1 MKSKYM
7 KRIMLLAT
15 AVLTMS
21 SCDSFLDTSPEDLRS
36 PEQIYETYSSTQ
48 NAMFGVYSYIRGTY
62 PFDMP
67 DTYSTSDVD
76 VAYTNTHTFDMGVW
90 SASSAQY
97 DRWYTFYKAI
107 REATYFLQNVD
118 KCPDP
123 RLTYDTREQ
132 WKAEVRCVRA
142 YYYAQ
147 LMRMYGPVILL
158 KDEQPD
164 FSGTDMFRERNTWDE
179 CVQWI
184 TEEFTDLIENSPLP
198 LKSEGETYARMNRG
212 IAKAYLARILLQSA
226 SPQFNG
232 NPKYNNIRNADGTP
246 LFPTTYDKNKW
257 ELARQAALSLIKDG
271 NYELVKVNY
280 ESGANMGKI
289 DPYTSYKSVF
299 TTSQNKEMIFSY
311 LEDGGG
317 IDKRLAPNS
326 NGGWGGGYNP
336 TQEIVD
342 AYAMAETGRFPITG
356 YTNEDRTTPV
366 IDPEAGY
373 KEAGYSQFTNPC
385 EGKERKTYNM
395 FVGREPR
402 FYVSIVYG
410 GMSWFIPKKAGERI
424 YLEMYKN
431 GNNGPDASHNH
442 FTTGYN
448 LAKLAM
454 PEYEA
459 SPTKNVKRELPY
471 MRYAEILLNYV
482 EAINELKEP
491 YMLEMPDG
499 TEVKVEH
506 NTADIVKYFNLIR
519 HRAGLPGI
527 TEAVAADRN
536 KVRELI
542 KHERRIEFACEGR
555 RYHDL
560 RRWGDAMEAYNR
572 PISGCNVKAR
582 SNERQ
587 KFYTT
592 TILNDKLTRRSFSYK
607 HYFYPIPK
615 SVLDKNK
622 NLVQNPEWR

>member
-7 KRIMLLAT
+7 KRIMFLA
-15 AVLTMS
+15 AAALTIS

-48 NAMFGVYSYIRGTY
+48 NAMFGVYSYIRDTY
-62 PFDMP
+62 PFNMP

-76 VAYTNTHTFDMGVW
+76 VAYTNVHTFDMGVW

-97 DRWYTFYKAI
+97 DKWYTFYKAI

-132 WKAEVRCVRA
+132 WKAEIRCVRA

-232 NPKYNNIRNADGTP
+232 NSKYANIRNADGTP
-246 LFPTTYDKNKW
+246 LFPLTYDKNKW

-271 NYELVKVNY
+271 NYDLVKVLY
-280 ESGANMGKI
+280 ESGANMGEI

-299 TTSQNKEMIFSY
+299 TTSQNKEMIFSF
-311 LEDGGG
+311 LEDNGT

-342 AYAMAETGRFPITG
+342 AYAMLETGRFPITG
-356 YTNEDRTTPV
+356 YTDDDRTTPI
-366 IDPEAGY
+366 IDPDAGY
-373 KEAGYSQFTNPC
+373 QEVGYSQFTNPC

-410 GMSWFIPKKAGERI
+410 GMSWFIPKKASEKI

-448 LAKLAM
+448 MVKLAM

-471 MRYAEILLNYV
+471 IRYAEILLNYV
-482 EAINELKEP
+482 EATIELGELKDP
-491 YMLEMPDG
+491 
-499 TEVKVEH
+499 
-506 NTADIVKYFNLIR
+506 NLLTYWNAVR
-519 HRAGLPGI
+519 NRAGLKNI
-527 TEAVAADRN
+527 EEAYPEAMNDQDKLRD
-536 KVRELI
+536 LI
-542 KHERRIEFACEGR
+542 HRERRVEFAFEGINF
-555 RYHDL
+555 YDS
-560 RRWGDAMEAYNR
+560 RRWLTAEETEKGDIHGMNIQAKGTPARKNIR
-572 PISGCNVKAR
+572 KISSNVR
-582 SNERQ
+582 
-587 KFYTT
+587 
-592 TILNDKLTRRSFSYK
+592 
-607 HYFYPIPK
+607 
-615 SVLDKNK
+615 
-622 NLVQNPEWR
+622 

>member
-424 YLEMYKN
+424 FLEMY
-431 GNNGPDASHNH
+431 NNGPDASHNH

-482 EAINELKEP
+482 EATIEVGDLKDP
-491 YMLEMPDG
+491 
-499 TEVKVEH
+499 
-506 NTADIVKYFNLIR
+506 NLFTFWNAIR
-519 HRAGLPGI
+519 NRAGLNDIEDAYP
-527 TEAVAADRN
+527 EAMNDQDKLRD
-536 KVRELI
+536 LI
-542 KHERRIEFACEGR
+542 HRERRVELAFEGINF
-555 RYHDL
+555 YDC
-560 RRWGDAMEAYNR
+560 RRWLTAEATEKGNIHGMNIQAKGTPGKEEYPVDFFQR
-572 PISGCNVKAR
+572 TVVEKRVFTPS
-582 SNERQ
+582 
-587 KFYTT
+587 FY
-592 TILNDKLTRRSFSYK
+592 LF
-607 HYFYPIPK
+607 PIPQ
-615 SVLDKNK
+615 SAINK
-622 NLVQNPEWR
+622 NQDLVQNYKW

>member
-15 AVLTMS
+15 AALTIS

-48 NAMFGVYSYIRGTY
+48 NAMFGVYSYIRDTY
-62 PFDMP
+62 PFNMP

-76 VAYTNTHTFDMGVW
+76 VAYTNVHTFDMGVW

-97 DRWYTFYKAI
+97 DKWYTFYKAI

-132 WKAEVRCVRA
+132 WKAEIRCVRA

-232 NPKYNNIRNADGTP
+232 NSKYANIRNADGTP
-246 LFPTTYDKNKW
+246 LFPLTYDKNKW

-271 NYELVKVNY
+271 NYDLVKVLY
-280 ESGANMGKI
+280 ESGANMGEI

-299 TTSQNKEMIFSY
+299 TTSQNKEMIFSF
-311 LEDGGG
+311 LEDNGT

-336 TQEIVD
+336 TQEI
-342 AYAMAETGRFPITG
+342 
-356 YTNEDRTTPV
+356 
-366 IDPEAGY
+366 DPDAGY
-373 KEAGYSQFTNPC
+373 QEVGYSQFTNPC

-410 GMSWFIPKKAGERI
+410 GMSWFIPKKASEKI

-448 LAKLAM
+448 MVKLAM

-471 MRYAEILLNYV
+471 IRYAEILLNYV
-482 EAINELKEP
+482 EATIELGELKDP
-491 YMLEMPDG
+491 
-499 TEVKVEH
+499 
-506 NTADIVKYFNLIR
+506 NLLTYWNAVR
-519 HRAGLPGI
+519 NRAGLKNI
-527 TEAVAADRN
+527 EEAYPEAMNDQDKLRD
-536 KVRELI
+536 LI
-542 KHERRIEFACEGR
+542 HRERRVEFAFEGINF
-555 RYHDL
+555 YDS
-560 RRWGDAMEAYNR
+560 RRWLTAEETEKGDIHGMNIQAKGTPGKEEYPEDFFQR
-572 PISGCNVKAR
+572 TVIEKRVFTPS
-582 SNERQ
+582 
-587 KFYTT
+587 FY
-592 TILNDKLTRRSFSYK
+592 LF
-607 HYFYPIPK
+607 PIPQ
-615 SVLDKNK
+615 SAINK
-622 NLVQNPEWR
+622 NQDLVQNYKW

>member
-7 KRIMLLAT
+7 KRIMFLA
-15 AVLTMS
+15 AAALTIS

-48 NAMFGVYSYIRGTY
+48 NAMFGVYSYIRDTY
-62 PFDMP
+62 PFNMP

-76 VAYTNTHTFDMGVW
+76 VAYTNVHTFDMGVW

-97 DRWYTFYKAI
+97 DKWYTFYKAI

-132 WKAEVRCVRA
+132 WKAEIRCVRA

-232 NPKYNNIRNADGTP
+232 NSKYANIRNADGTP
-246 LFPTTYDKNKW
+246 LFPLTYDKNKW

-271 NYELVKVNY
+271 NYDLVKVLY
-280 ESGANMGKI
+280 ESGANMGEI

-299 TTSQNKEMIFSY
+299 TTSQNKEMIFSF
-311 LEDGGG
+311 LEDNGT

-342 AYAMAETGRFPITG
+342 AYAMLETGRFPITG
-356 YTNEDRTTPV
+356 YTDDDRTTPI
-366 IDPEAGY
+366 IDPDAGY
-373 KEAGYSQFTNPC
+373 QEVGYSQFTNPC

-410 GMSWFIPKKAGERI
+410 GMSWFIPKKASEKI

-448 LAKLAM
+448 MVKLAM

-471 MRYAEILLNYV
+471 IRYAEILLNYV
-482 EAINELKEP
+482 EATIELGELKDP
-491 YMLEMPDG
+491 
-499 TEVKVEH
+499 
-506 NTADIVKYFNLIR
+506 NLLTYWNAVR
-519 HRAGLPGI
+519 NRAGLKNI
-527 TEAVAADRN
+527 EEAYPEAMNDQDKLRD
-536 KVRELI
+536 LI
-542 KHERRIEFACEGR
+542 HRERRVEFAFEGINF
-555 RYHDL
+555 YDS
-560 RRWGDAMEAYNR
+560 RRW
-572 PISGCNVKAR
+572 
-582 SNERQ
+582 
-587 KFYTT
+587 
-592 TILNDKLTRRSFSYK
+592 LTAEETEKGIFM
-607 HYFYPIPK
+607 
-615 SVLDKNK
+615 V
-622 NLVQNPEWR
+622 

>member
-15 AVLTMS
+15 AALTIS

-48 NAMFGVYSYIRGTY
+48 NAMFGVYSYIRDTY
-62 PFDMP
+62 PFNMP

-76 VAYTNTHTFDMGVW
+76 VAYTNVHTFDMGVW

-97 DRWYTFYKAI
+97 DKWYTFYKAI

-132 WKAEVRCVRA
+132 WKAEIRCVRA

-232 NPKYNNIRNADGTP
+232 NSKYANIRNADGTP
-246 LFPTTYDKNKW
+246 LFPLTYDKNKW

-271 NYELVKVNY
+271 NYDLVKVLY
-280 ESGANMGKI
+280 ESGANMGEI

-299 TTSQNKEMIFSY
+299 TTSQNKEMIFSF
-311 LEDGGG
+311 LEDNGT

-326 NGGWGGGYNP
+326 NGGWGGYNP

-342 AYAMAETGRFPITG
+342 AYAMLETGRFPITG
-356 YTNEDRTTPV
+356 YTDDDRTTPI
-366 IDPEAGY
+366 IDPDAGY
-373 KEAGYSQFTNPC
+373 QEVGYSQFTNPC

-410 GMSWFIPKKAGERI
+410 GMSWFIPKKASEKI

-448 LAKLAM
+448 MVKLAM

-471 MRYAEILLNYV
+471 IRYAEILLNYV
-482 EAINELKEP
+482 EATIELGELKDP
-491 YMLEMPDG
+491 
-499 TEVKVEH
+499 
-506 NTADIVKYFNLIR
+506 NLLTYWNAVR
-519 HRAGLPGI
+519 NRAGLKNI
-527 TEAVAADRN
+527 EEAYPEAMNDQDKLRD
-536 KVRELI
+536 LI
-542 KHERRIEFACEGR
+542 HRERRVEFAFEGINF
-555 RYHDL
+555 YDS
-560 RRWGDAMEAYNR
+560 RRWLTAEETEKGDIHGMNIQAKGTPGKEEYPEDFFQR
-572 PISGCNVKAR
+572 TVIEKRVFTPS
-582 SNERQ
+582 
-587 KFYTT
+587 FY
-592 TILNDKLTRRSFSYK
+592 LF
-607 HYFYPIPK
+607 PIPQ
-615 SVLDKNK
+615 SAINK
-622 NLVQNPEWR
+622 NQDLVQNYKW

>member
-232 NPKYNNIRNADGTP
+232 NADGTP

-482 EAINELKEP
+482 EATIEVGDLKDP
-491 YMLEMPDG
+491 
-499 TEVKVEH
+499 
-506 NTADIVKYFNLIR
+506 NLFTFWNAIR
-519 HRAGLPGI
+519 NRAGLNDIEDAYP
-527 TEAVAADRN
+527 EAMNDQDKLRD
-536 KVRELI
+536 LI
-542 KHERRIEFACEGR
+542 HRERRVELAFEGINF
-555 RYHDL
+555 YDC
-560 RRWGDAMEAYNR
+560 RRWLTAEATEKGNIHGMNIQAKGTPGKEEYPEDFFQR
-572 PISGCNVKAR
+572 TVVEKRVFTPS
-582 SNERQ
+582 
-587 KFYTT
+587 FY
-592 TILNDKLTRRSFSYK
+592 LF
-607 HYFYPIPK
+607 PIPQ
-615 SVLDKNK
+615 SAINK
-622 NLVQNPEWR
+622 NQDLVQNYKW

>member
-97 DRWYTFYKAI
+97 NRWYTFYKAI

-482 EAINELKEP
+482 EATIEVGDLKDP
-491 YMLEMPDG
+491 
-499 TEVKVEH
+499 
-506 NTADIVKYFNLIR
+506 NLFTFWNAIR
-519 HRAGLPGI
+519 NRAGLNDIEDAYP
-527 TEAVAADRN
+527 EAMNDQDKLRD
-536 KVRELI
+536 LI
-542 KHERRIEFACEGR
+542 HRERRVELAFEGINF
-555 RYHDL
+555 YDC
-560 RRWGDAMEAYNR
+560 RRWLTAEATEKGNIHGMNIQAKGTPGKEEYPEDFFQR
-572 PISGCNVKAR
+572 TVVEKRVFTPS
-582 SNERQ
+582 
-587 KFYTT
+587 FY
-592 TILNDKLTRRSFSYK
+592 LF
-607 HYFYPIPK
+607 PIPQ
-615 SVLDKNK
+615 SAINK
-622 NLVQNPEWR
+622 NQDLVQNYKW

>member
-7 KRIMLLAT
+7 KRIMFLA
-15 AVLTMS
+15 AAALTIS

-48 NAMFGVYSYIRGTY
+48 NAMFGVYSYIRDTY
-62 PFDMP
+62 PFNMP

-76 VAYTNTHTFDMGVW
+76 VAYTNVHTFDMGVW

-97 DRWYTFYKAI
+97 DKWYTFYKAI

-132 WKAEVRCVRA
+132 WKAEIRCVRA

-232 NPKYNNIRNADGTP
+232 NSKYANIRNADGTP
-246 LFPTTYDKNKW
+246 LFPLTYDKNKW

-271 NYELVKVNY
+271 NYDLVKVLY
-280 ESGANMGKI
+280 ESGANMGEI

-299 TTSQNKEMIFSY
+299 TTSQNKEMIFSF
-311 LEDGGG
+311 LEDNGT

-342 AYAMAETGRFPITG
+342 AYAMLETGRFPITG
-356 YTNEDRTTPV
+356 YTDDDRTTPI
-366 IDPEAGY
+366 IDPDAGY
-373 KEAGYSQFTNPC
+373 QEVGYSQFTKPC

-410 GMSWFIPKKAGERI
+410 GMSWFIPKKASEKI

-448 LAKLAM
+448 MVKLAM

-471 MRYAEILLNYV
+471 IRYAEILLNYV
-482 EAINELKEP
+482 EATIELGELKDP
-491 YMLEMPDG
+491 
-499 TEVKVEH
+499 
-506 NTADIVKYFNLIR
+506 NLLTYWNAVR
-519 HRAGLPGI
+519 NRAGLKNI
-527 TEAVAADRN
+527 EEAYPEAMNDQDKLRD
-536 KVRELI
+536 LI
-542 KHERRIEFACEGR
+542 HRERRVEFAFEGINF
-555 RYHDL
+555 YDS
-560 RRWGDAMEAYNR
+560 RRWLTAEETEKGDIHGMNIQAKGTPGKEEYPEDFFQR
-572 PISGCNVKAR
+572 TVIEKRVFTPS
-582 SNERQ
+582 
-587 KFYTT
+587 FY
-592 TILNDKLTRRSFSYK
+592 LF
-607 HYFYPIPK
+607 PIPQ
-615 SVLDKNK
+615 SAINK
-622 NLVQNPEWR
+622 NQDLVQIYKFFICGSFIGDFLY

>member
-1 MKSKYM
+1 MKSNYM
-7 KRIMLLAT
+7 KRIMFA
-15 AVLTMS
+15 AVAALTMS

-36 PEQIYETYSSTQ
+36 PDQIYETYSSTQ
-48 NAMFGVYSYIRGTY
+48 NAMFGVYSYIRDTY
-62 PFDMP
+62 PFGMP

-76 VAYTNTHTFDMGVW
+76 VAYTNVHTFDMGVW

-97 DRWYTFYKAI
+97 DKWYTFYKAI

-147 LMRMYGPVILL
+147 LMRMLL

-164 FSGTDMFRERNTWDE
+164 FTGTDMFRARNTWDE
-179 CVQWI
+179 CVEWI
-184 TEEFTDLIENSPLP
+184 TDEFTDLIENSALP

-212 IAKAYLARILLQSA
+212 IAKAYLARVLLQSA

-232 NPKYNNIRNADGTP
+232 NPKYANVRNADGTP
-246 LFPTTYDKNKW
+246 LFSATYDKNKW

-271 NYELVKVNY
+271 NYDLVKVLY
-280 ESGANMGKI
+280 ESGANMGEI

-311 LEDGGG
+311 LEDGGT

-342 AYAMAETGRFPITG
+342 AYAMSETGRFPITG
-356 YTNEDRTTPV
+356 YADEDRTTPI

-385 EGKERKTYNM
+385 ENKERKTYNM

-442 FTTGYN
+442 FSTGYN
-448 LAKLAM
+448 MAKLAM

-471 MRYAEILLNYV
+471 IRYAEILLNYV
-482 EAINELKEP
+482 EATIEVGDLKDP
-491 YMLEMPDG
+491 NML
-499 TEVKVEH
+499 TYWNAVR
-506 NTADIVKYFNLIR
+506 N
-519 HRAGLPGI
+519 RAGLKNI
-527 TEAVAADRN
+527 EEAYPEAMEDQD
-536 KVRELI
+536 KLRELI
-542 KHERRIEFACEGR
+542 HRERRVEFAFEGINF
-555 RYHDL
+555 YDC
-560 RRWGDAMEAYNR
+560 RRWLTAEATEKGNIHGMNIQATGTPGKEEYPDAFFQRTVIEKR
-572 PISGCNVKAR
+572 VFTPS
-582 SNERQ
+582 
-587 KFYTT
+587 FY
-592 TILNDKLTRRSFSYK
+592 LF
-607 HYFYPIPK
+607 PIPQ
-615 SVLDKNK
+615 SAINK
-622 NLVQNPEWR
+622 NQDLVQNYKW